1 MKNKIFWLF
10 IFGIAF
16 GYIESSVV
24 VYLRQLYYPGGFHF
38 PVILADP
45 QIAVTEIVRELATL
59 ILMYAL
65 SRLTFRKKNQRFA
78 AYIII
83 FGVWDIFY
91 YVFLKII
98 LAWPASIFT
107 WDILFLLPYP
117 WVGPVWAPVLV
128 SLALI
133 WAGILI
139 LLREESQQPLKTSKL
154 FWIVEISCGLII
166 IASFIIPGQVVLAN
180 KIPQLYP
187 WYLFFLGFIPGTVFF
202 IRQTKIQGK

>member
-1 MKNKIFWLF
+1 M
-10 IFGIAF
+10 
-16 GYIESSVV
+16 
-24 VYLRQLYYPGGFHF
+24 VYLRQLYYPGGFNF

-45 QIAVTEIVRELATL
+45 HIALTEIAREFATL
-59 ILMYAL
+59 VLMYAL
-65 SRLTFRKKNQRFA
+65 AQLAFRGRIQRFA

-139 LLREESQQPLKTSKL
+139 LLREDSQKPLKISKQ

-166 IASFIIPGQVVLAN
+166 ITSFIIPGQVVLAN
-180 KIPQLYP
+180 EIPQLYP
-187 WYLFFLGFIPGTVFF
+187 WYLFFLGFIPGIAFF